1 MRCVCVCEC
10 LSLILIFHV
19 KFRNVTRNVLVQVA
33 CRPVNAENIVQE
45 KHSKASGQVQ
55 FELMIS
61 EDGTGDAGDDDE
73 KPSME
78 STKS

>member
-1 MRCVCVCEC
+1 MQNLLRFVCVCKPVADP
-10 LSLILIFHV
+10 LIFV

-45 KHSKASGQVQ
+45 SHSKASGQVQ

-61 EDGTGDAGDDDE
+61 EDGTGDAADE
-73 KPSME
+73 E
-78 STKS
+78 